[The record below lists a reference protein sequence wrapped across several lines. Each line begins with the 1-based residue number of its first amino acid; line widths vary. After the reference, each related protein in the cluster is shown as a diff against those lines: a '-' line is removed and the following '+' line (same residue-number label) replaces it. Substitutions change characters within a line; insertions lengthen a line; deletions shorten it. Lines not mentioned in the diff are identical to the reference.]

1 MKVRETIVREWDA
14 QGLGA
19 KINTARM
26 ADSRSV
32 QALAKAAGIS
42 RGYWYELENENIKG
56 AVEVETL
63 RAIEDVLGVDLLDEV
78 DHD

>member
-14 QGLGA
+14 QGLGS
-19 KINTARM
+19 KIHDARI

-32 QALAKAAGIS
+32 QALADAAGIS
-42 RGYWYELENENIKG
+42 RGYWYELEKESIKG

-63 RAIEDVLGVDLLDEV
+63 RSIEEVLDVNLLDSETE
-78 DHD
+78 